1 MTEAEHKK
9 IRAMNAKTRESEE
22 ARHCETLKTSLPMKW
37 RDPQSSSMIVDDD
50 LRFPILRV
58 ATVRDSGGG
67 RLVDD
72 TEDIETSNSTS
83 ILGSL
88 MLNVVDVCIWM

>member
-1 MTEAEHKK
+1 
-9 IRAMNAKTRESEE
+9 MNAKTRESEE
-22 ARHCETLKTSLPMKW
+22 ARCHETLKTSLLMKW
-37 RDPQSSSMIVDDD
+37 RDPQGSSMIVDDD

-58 ATVRDSGGG
+58 ETVRDSSGG

>member
-1 MTEAEHKK
+1 
-9 IRAMNAKTRESEE
+9 
-22 ARHCETLKTSLPMKW
+22 
-37 RDPQSSSMIVDDD
+37 MIVDDD

-58 ATVRDSGGG
+58 ETVRDSSGG

>member
-1 MTEAEHKK
+1 
-9 IRAMNAKTRESEE
+9 MNAKTRESEE
-22 ARHCETLKTSLPMKW
+22 ARRCETLKTSLPMKW

-50 LRFPILRV
+50 LRFPILHV
-58 ATVRDSGGG
+58 ETVRDSGGG

>member
-1 MTEAEHKK
+1 
-9 IRAMNAKTRESEE
+9 MNAKTRESEE
-22 ARHCETLKTSLPMKW
+22 ARRRETLKTSLPMKW

-58 ATVRDSGGG
+58 ETVRDSGGG